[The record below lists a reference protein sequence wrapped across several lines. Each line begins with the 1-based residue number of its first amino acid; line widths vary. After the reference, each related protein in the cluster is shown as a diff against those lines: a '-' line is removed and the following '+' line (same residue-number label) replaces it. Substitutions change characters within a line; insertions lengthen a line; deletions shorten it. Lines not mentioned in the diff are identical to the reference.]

1 MKRTATSFA
10 ALLAAGLAAASA
22 AVPPPEQ
29 LLPGDTLLVA
39 TIPDADK
46 ARAAWNA
53 TPAAMFWAAPEM
65 KPFRDKFMGKLNS
78 DVIVPIE
85 KELGVKFADY
95 LALARGQVTFAFFR
109 TGEAAPGKDPDG
121 VILID
126 TKDKS
131 ADAARL
137 LADLKKRWADSGKS
151 LKTQKVRDVEF
162 TTVSIDGKAIGKALE
177 KTFPTPPGSAT
188 PGGDKKE
195 GGSELCV
202 GQSGSL
208 LMLGDNPAAFEK
220 VLVRLSGGGVAP
232 LAEQANFS
240 GIHSSQLRDSS
251 AYFWLNARALMTEVL
266 REIEKDRGAQ
276 AQGGEGG
283 PSPTKIMEAL
293 GFSGL
298 QSFGLYLNQQPDG
311 LLAGLFVGAPEATRK
326 GLLQILA
333 PQAKDSAPP
342 AFVPGDAI
350 TFMRWRMDGQ
360 KAWASVETVVNSLAP
375 GMLDF
380 FLAQFNAGLRETNP
394 DFDLKRM
401 LIGNLGDD
409 ILTYG
414 KPPRGPKIED
424 ALNSPAL
431 ILLGSPRAEQLAG
444 TLRSLAGIM
453 APPGAGGAREREFL
467 GRKIYS
473 LPMPTLPGQLGE
485 GEKQLG
491 FAASGSYLALSPDA
505 PLLEEYLR
513 GAEAQGRPLRDLP
526 GLNEAAQKVGG
537 MGTGWF
543 GYENQTESVRVMYEA
558 VRKDPA
564 AFDKLFEGPLGVSP
578 FSAEMRRNRQEWLD
592 FTLLPPWS
600 AIAKYFHYT
609 VYAGSS
615 AADGLHFK
623 SYSPNPPGLK

>member
-1 MKRTATSFA
+1 MKRCLVLFS
-10 ALLAAGLAAASA
+10 ALLAAGLTTASA

-46 ARAAWNA
+46 ARAAWNT
-53 TPAAMFWAAPEM
+53 TPGAMLWAAPEM
-65 KPFRDKFMGKLNS
+65 KAFRDKFMGRLNS
-78 DVIVPIE
+78 DVIAPIE

-95 LALARGQVTFAFFR
+95 TSLARGQVTFALFY

-137 LADLKKRWADSGKS
+137 LADLKKRWADSGKA
-151 LKTQKVRDVEF
+151 LKTQRIRDVEF
-162 TTVSIDGKAIGKALE
+162 STVSIDGKAIGKALE
-177 KTFPTPPGSAT
+177 KTFPKPPGSAL
-188 PGGDKKE
+188 PGGDKQE

-208 LMLGDNPAAFEK
+208 LLIGNDPAAFEK

-240 GIHSSQLRDSS
+240 GIHSSQLRESS
-251 AYFWLNARALMTEVL
+251 AYFWLNAKVLMTEVL
-266 REIEKDRGAQ
+266 KELEKERGAPGQ
-276 AQGGEGG
+276 DAEGG
-283 PSPTKIMEAL
+283 PSPTKIMDAL
-293 GFSGL
+293 GFSGI
-298 QSFGLYLNQQPDG
+298 QSFGFYMNQQPDG
-311 LLAGLFVGAPEATRK
+311 LLAGLFVGAPEASRK
-326 GLLQILA
+326 GILQIFA

-342 AFVPGDAI
+342 AFVPADA
-350 TFMRWRMDGQ
+350 TKFMRWRMDGQ
-360 KAWASVETVVNSLAP
+360 KAWASVESIVNSVAP

-380 FLAQFNAGLRETNP
+380 FLAQFNAGLRESNP

-409 ILTYG
+409 IISYE
-414 KPPRGPKIED
+414 KPPRGPKLED
-424 ALNSPAL
+424 VLNAPAL
-431 ILLGSPRAEQLAG
+431 VLLGSPRADQLAG

-453 APPGAGGAREREFL
+453 APPGAGGAKEREFL

-473 LPMPTLPGQLGE
+473 LPMPTLPGQMGG

-491 FAASGSYLALSPDA
+491 FAASGSYLAFSPDA

-513 GAEAQGRPLRDLP
+513 GAEAQGRPLRELP

-537 MGTGWF
+537 TGTGLY
-543 GYENQTESVRVMYEA
+543 GYENQTETARLMYEA
-558 VRKDPA
+558 VRKDPE
-564 AFDKLFEGPLGVSP
+564 AFDKLFEGPMGMSP
-578 FSAEMRRNRQEWLD
+578 FSAEMRRNRQQWLD
-592 FTLLPPWS
+592 FTLLPEWS

-609 VYAGSS
+609 VYAGS
-615 AADGLHFK
+615 ATADGLHFK
-623 SYSPNPPGLK
+623 GYSPNPPGLK